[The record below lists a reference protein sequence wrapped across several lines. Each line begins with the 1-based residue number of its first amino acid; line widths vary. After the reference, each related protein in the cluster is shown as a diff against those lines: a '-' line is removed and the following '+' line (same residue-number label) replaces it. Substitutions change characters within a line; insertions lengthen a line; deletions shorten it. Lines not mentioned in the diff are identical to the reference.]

1 MTIIAICVI
10 IAIVCGYYAAREM
23 TLDANTDDLISRNRP
38 FMKDYIRFT
47 DEFGDL
53 EYLYVVVAN
62 NGEVLRTE
70 AAVDALTAR
79 LRRIK
84 DLPGVYSAI
93 TPDEQLRIATR
104 AMSEQELADFSLASG
119 AFGSLLEGGG
129 AARVLNDASA
139 LLARLIREGAAMPP
153 EQQERVGGAAVFLL
167 NAVAAARSGSPS
179 AKEMAALIGQSRP
192 EYFKSDTG
200 KLYFI
205 TVIPQKDYNT
215 LSVIEEPLRQIRA
228 VIAEVRR
235 EYPGIEIG
243 LTGKPVLQADE
254 MATTNRDMTIASLL
268 GFLLC
273 AVLFVFMLGGLWRPL
288 LLTIAFVVGSAWTY
302 GFATLLVG
310 RLNLLSIVFML
321 VLVGIGSDYGVYL
334 IARYKEYRL
343 THDVRSAITGAIMTA
358 VRGNITAATT
368 SSSVFFMALLT
379 TFEGLRELG
388 LIAGGGLL
396 LCLLAMSILLP
407 ALLVLSDRHKKGLAK
422 PARGLT
428 KVSQA
433 GFGTATLHAWLI
445 VHPAIVLVAI
455 GTGTLLLSTGL
466 GRLQFE
472 KNLLKLQATGLE
484 SIAWEHRV
492 LEDSASSSWFGA
504 VVANDLDH
512 VQDIIGRARLRP
524 TIGAIHSVLDI
535 VQMPTPQR
543 EQLRKGLHDFQS
555 AASQPADAPAPSSQP
570 AANQAQWTADDL
582 RKPIASLNL
591 IAIGAA
597 GQAPEEAKR
606 MRQIA
611 ADLTALANQM
621 ASSDAGVRNAIEGA
635 INAISRS
642 LRIMLGGDSL
652 SLREALPESERLRF
666 TSPASRFLVML
677 HPKDDVWEYEPMG
690 KFVNDLR
697 AVDPDATG
705 APILHFESIREML
718 QSFLV
723 MSALALLAIVVLVWL
738 DFRHMRDVILAI
750 VPLSF
755 GLLWT
760 IEAMSILGISFNL
773 ANFFSVPIL
782 IGTGVGGSVQIL
794 HRYREGGPTRF
805 SLGSTRPAVML
816 AALTTIIGFGCL
828 LLAHHRGLRSLGA
841 VMAMGSLF
849 CLLASLTVLPA
860 LLAWLE
866 KTPPRK
872 PGLKALH

>member
-1 MTIIAICVI
+1 
-10 IAIVCGYYAAREM
+10 M
-23 TLDANTDDLISRNRP
+23 TLDANTDHLISRNRP

-62 NGEVLRTE
+62 NGDSTRTE

-79 LRRIK
+79 LRQIK

-93 TPDEQLRIATR
+93 IPDEQLRIATR
-104 AMSEQELADFSLASG
+104 AMPEKELADFSTASDG
-119 AFGSLLEGGG
+119 FGSLLEGG
-129 AARVLNDASA
+129 AARALSDASA
-139 LLARLIREGAAMPP
+139 MLARLIREGATMPP
-153 EQQERVGGAAVFLL
+153 QEQERVGAAALFLL
-167 NAVAAARSGSPS
+167 NLVASAHAGSPS
-179 AKEMAALIGQSRP
+179 EKEMAFLIGRGRP

-215 LSVIEEPLRQIRA
+215 LSVIAEPLRQIR
-228 VIAEVRR
+228 IAIADVRR
-235 EYPGIEIG
+235 QFPGIEIG

-268 GFLLC
+268 GFSLC
-273 AVLFVFMLGGLWRPL
+273 AVLFVFTIGGLWRPL

-302 GFATLLVG
+302 GFATLFVG

-343 THDVRSAITGAIMTA
+343 THDVRSAITGAILTA

-379 TFEGLRELG
+379 TFQGLRELG

-396 LCLLAMSILLP
+396 LCLLAMSIFLP
-407 ALLVLSDRHKKGLAK
+407 ALLVLSDRRKKGFAK
-422 PARGLT
+422 PANGLT

-433 GFGTATLHAWLI
+433 GFGTARPHAWMI
-445 VHPAIVLVAI
+445 AHPATVLVAL
-455 GTGTLLLSTGL
+455 GTATLLLSTAL
-466 GRLQFE
+466 GQLQFE

-484 SIAWEHRV
+484 SIEWEHRV
-492 LEDSASSSWFGA
+492 LEDSASSSWFGV
-504 VVANDLDH
+504 VVANDLDQARRIIDRARQQPRIGAVH
-512 VQDIIGRARLRP
+512 SILDII
-524 TIGAIHSVLDI
+524 
-535 VQMPTPQR
+535 QMPTPQI
-543 EQLRKGLHDFQS
+543 EELRKRLHGR
-555 AASQPADAPAPSSQP
+555 QPPSSSPATAATSGSPPATIQP
-570 AANQAQWTADDL
+570 HWAADDV
-582 RKPIASLNL
+582 RKTIGPLNL

-597 GQAPEEAKR
+597 AQAPDEAKR
-606 MRQIA
+606 IRQIA
-611 ADLTALANQM
+611 GDLTILADQM
-621 ASSDAGVRNAIEGA
+621 QHEESGQKAGDASSARAAIERN
-635 INAISRS
+635 INEAARS
-642 LRIMLGGDSL
+642 LRVMLEGDSL
-652 SLREALPESERLRF
+652 NLREALPESERLRF
-666 TSPASRFLVML
+666 TSPAGRFLVML
-677 HPKDDVWEYEPMG
+677 HPKDDVWEYGPMG
-690 KFVNDLR
+690 QFVSNLR

-705 APILHFESIREML
+705 APILHFESIGEML

-738 DFRHMRDVILAI
+738 DFRRIRDVILAI

-760 IEAMSILGISFNL
+760 IEVMSILGISFNL

-841 VMAMGSLF
+841 VMAMGSLA
-849 CLLASLTVLPA
+849 CLLASLTILPA
-860 LLAWLE
+860 LLSWLE
-866 KTPPRK
+866 WRRPPAKSTIAARRD
-872 PGLKALH
+872 